1 MQQQVK
7 HTDKLQTQITMS
19 TPYELRWEIY
29 QQAEQRL
36 RDRYEAEVRNYETIL
51 ENVRCGI
58 SDGVEIPSPPV
69 FPSDFEIHQLATQ
82 IKNFISDKEVK

>member
-1 MQQQVK
+1 MER
-7 HTDKLQTQITMS
+7 TQTQTEKTMS

-36 RDRYEAEVRNYETIL
+36 RDRYEAEIRNYETIV

-58 SDGVEIPSPPV
+58 SDASEMPEAPE
-69 FPSDFEIHQLATQ
+69 FPTDYAIHALANQ
-82 IKNFISDKEVK
+82 IKSFISDKEVKS